1 MLILTCPFCGQR
13 DESEFVNAGPTKPS
27 RPDANVSDAE
37 WVDWLTVPENPIG
50 YVEEK
55 WWHAKGCGKWF
66 TIKRHTVTH
75 EIVTADVM
83 PDDVGKRNGETT

>member
-1 MLILTCPFCGQR
+1 MLILPCPFCGQR

-55 WWHAKGCGKWF
+55 MVARKGLWQMVYNQ
-66 TIKRHTVTH
+66 TTH
-75 EIVTADVM
+75 SNA
-83 PDDVGKRNGETT
+83 

>member
-1 MLILTCPFCGQR
+1 MRPNFIMLGRQNQP
-13 DESEFVNAGPTKPS
+13 

-37 WVDWLTVPENPIG
+37 WIDWLTVPVNPIG

-66 TIKRHTVTH
+66 TLTRHTVTH
-75 EIVTADVM
+75 GCHHE
-83 PDDVGKRNGETT
+83 RNGGQST